1 MTRLLASNLRDVEL
15 ITDTGIRLGWVYDL
29 SFDEETGEI
38 LVIVAEPDE
47 DLDTSEFVT
56 DSEGLLLIPVKA
68 VKSVGE
74 VIIIDTAKL
83 AIKSKIRRVPRV
95 QTPKPQEKPPEEKTE
110 ERKPEKTEGLPKP
123 KVVKLEI

>member
-1 MTRLLASNLRDVEL
+1 MVRIMASKLRDVEL

-56 DSEGLLLIPVKA
+56 DHEGLLLIPMSA
-68 VKSVGE
+68 VKSLGE

-83 AIKSKIRRVPRV
+83 ALRSKLRTIPKATSAKPRRSL
-95 QTPKPQEKPPEEKTE
+95 
-110 ERKPEKTEGLPKP
+110 EGGLKRRD
-123 KVVKLEI
+123 